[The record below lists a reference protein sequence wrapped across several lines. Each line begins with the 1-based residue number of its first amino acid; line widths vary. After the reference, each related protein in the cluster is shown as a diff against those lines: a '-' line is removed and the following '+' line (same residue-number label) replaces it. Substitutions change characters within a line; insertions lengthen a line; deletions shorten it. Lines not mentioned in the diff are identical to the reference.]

1 MPTVRHQ
8 GSGWGVRLLAGSLAV
23 LVWGCATPHP
33 LAYTPAV
40 PEPIRRG
47 IHVVE
52 VVPVAPE
59 AGTQLH
65 LDGEIGKGHATGKGA
80 ATGAATVA
88 TAGFLASLQTGPFF
102 VILAPILIP
111 AGTLVGGAGGAA
123 VGYAQGIPEKEAQ
136 AVKALLTR
144 NQADLSAELAGQV
157 LRRLPQAGKA
167 QASPGSAPD
176 LRLEVS
182 ALSWGLY
189 GGAGAHPMADFE
201 LTVFYRVL
209 DPQGTCLLYRRFTV
223 GGPRRPFQDW
233 SAEEGER
240 LREAL
245 TATVESAAEAVADS
259 AFLIQDFYL
268 SKTMTPSTCG
278 LLPRRPGQ
286 VFLAGSPLHG
296 ATPKVEGLSPALQWE
311 AFPRREDLDHDVG
324 RLFERIS
331 EVRYDLRIWASVGG
345 GPGQLAYERLGLK
358 LEPQTDPA
366 EASATPGDDPRPPTV
381 AFVAHRV
388 DCVLAPGTEYLWSVR
403 ARFRLDGEERA
414 CRWSMNQAPDI
425 RTQPAFRRWLPYSL
439 PVSRGLCV
447 YDGIPPLRHH
457 RFRTP

>member
-1 MPTVRHQ
+1 MPTVRH
-8 GSGWGVRLLAGSLAV
+8 GRPGWGVRLLAGLLSV

-47 IHVVE
+47 IQVVE

-59 AGTQLH
+59 AGTQAQ

-80 ATGAATVA
+80 AAGAAVGA
-88 TAGFLASLQTGPFF
+88 IAGFMASLQAGPFF
-102 VILAPILIP
+102 VILAPILVP

-123 VGYAQGIPEKEAQ
+123 VGYAQGIPEQEAQ

-157 LRRLPQAGKA
+157 IRRLPQAGKA

-311 AFPRREDLDHDVG
+311 AFPRREDLDHDAG

-331 EVRYDLRIWASVGG
+331 AVRYDL
-345 GPGQLAYERLGLK
+345 PDLDLGRRW
-358 LEPQTDPA
+358 
-366 EASATPGDDPRPPTV
+366 PRPAGV
-381 AFVAHRV
+381 
-388 DCVLAPGTEYLWSVR
+388 
-403 ARFRLDGEERA
+403 
-414 CRWSMNQAPDI
+414 
-425 RTQPAFRRWLPYSL
+425 
-439 PVSRGLCV
+439 
-447 YDGIPPLRHH
+447 
-457 RFRTP
+457 

>member
-1 MPTVRHQ
+1 
-8 GSGWGVRLLAGSLAV
+8 
-23 LVWGCATPHP
+23 
-33 LAYTPAV
+33 
-40 PEPIRRG
+40 
-47 IHVVE
+47 VVE
-52 VVPVAPE
+52 VVPVVPE
-59 AGTQLH
+59 AGTQPH

-80 ATGAATVA
+80 ATGAATGA
-88 TAGFLASLQTGPFF
+88 TAGLLASLQTGPFF
-102 VILAPILIP
+102 VILAPILVP

-123 VGYAQGIPEKEAQ
+123 VGYAEGIPEHEAQ
-136 AVKALLTR
+136 AVRALLTR
-144 NQADLSAELAGQV
+144 HQADLSAELAGQV

-167 QASPGSAPD
+167 QATPGSAPD

-189 GGAGAHPMADFE
+189 GGAGAHPTADFE

-209 DPQGTCLLYRRFTV
+209 DPQGTSLLDRRFTV

-233 SAEEGER
+233 CSEDGKW

-259 AFLIQDFYL
+259 AFIIQDFYL
-268 SKTMTPSTCG
+268 SKSTTPATCG

-286 VFLAGSPLHG
+286 VFLAGSPLQG
-296 ATPKVEGLSPALQWE
+296 AAPKVESLSPTLQWE
-311 AFPRREDLDHDVG
+311 AFPRREDLDHDAG

-331 EVRYDLRIWASVGG
+331 EVRYDLRIWTSVGG
-345 GPGQLAYERLGLK
+345 GPGQLVYERLGFR
-358 LEPQTDPA
+358 LEPRTDPV
-366 EASATPGDDPRPPTV
+366 EVSATPGDDPRPAAA
-381 AFVAHRV
+381 AFVEHRV

-425 RTQPAFRRWLPYSL
+425 RAQPAFRRWLPFGA
-439 PVSRGLCV
+439 PVSARGLCV
-447 YDGIPPLRHH
+447 YDGIPPMRHH
-457 RFRTP
+457 RFCTP